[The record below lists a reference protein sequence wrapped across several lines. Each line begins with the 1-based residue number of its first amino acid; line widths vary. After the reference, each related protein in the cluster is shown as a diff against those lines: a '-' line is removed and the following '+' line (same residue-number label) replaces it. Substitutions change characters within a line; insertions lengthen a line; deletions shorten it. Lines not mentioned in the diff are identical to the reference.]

1 MKITHAML
9 AAMAAAVTL
18 LSGCGQVDSSEAGLK
33 TWFGKVDSPVL
44 DAGLY
49 WVNPVGGKLYTY
61 STRDIRVDTDM
72 AAYTKDM
79 QSAQF
84 GVSVIHA
91 IDRSRLVELHTKY
104 GRDYVNV
111 ILSPAVSAAVKEV
124 AGQWEAESLV
134 NRREEATQAIYERV
148 SAAVKGSPLTVKSL
162 VICNIDFSDAFEKA
176 LEDKVIQ
183 AQEAIRM
190 KNKTVQVGE
199 EAKQVE
205 IRAQAEARAM
215 TIRGEALR
223 ANKDLVILEAIQ
235 KWDGKAPATLAV
247 GEAITKFLP
256 LK

>member
-1 MKITHAML
+1 MKMTYVRL
-9 AAMAAAVTL
+9 AAFAAITL
-18 LSGCGQVDSSEAGLK
+18 LISGCGQIDASEAGFK

-49 WVNPVGGKLYTY
+49 WISPIGGCLHTY
-61 STRDIRVDTDM
+61 STRDIRSDIDM
-72 AAYTKDM
+72 MAYTKDM

-91 IDRSRLVELHTKY
+91 IDRSRLVELHMKY
-104 GRDYVNV
+104 GGNYVNV
-111 ILSPAVSAAVKEV
+111 ILAPAVSAAVKEV

-134 NRREEATQAIYERV
+134 NRREEATEAVYSRV
-148 SAAVKGSPLTVKSL
+148 VAAVKGSPLTVKSL
-162 VICNIDFSDAFEKA
+162 VLYNIDFSDAFEKA

-235 KWDGKAPATLAV
+235 RWDGKAPATLAV
-247 GEAITKFLP
+247 GEAVTEFLP

>member
-18 LSGCGQVDSSEAGLK
+18 LSGCGQIDASEAGFK

-49 WVNPVGGKLYTY
+49 LISPIGGCLHTY
-61 STRDIRVDTDM
+61 STRDIRSDIDM
-72 AAYTKDM
+72 MAYTKDM

-111 ILSPAVSAAVKEV
+111 ILAPAVSAAVKEV
-124 AGQWEAESLV
+124 SGQWEAESLV

-162 VICNIDFSDAFEKA
+162 VVYNIDFSDAFEKA

-199 EAKQVE
+199 EARQVE

-235 KWDGKAPATLAV
+235 RWDGKAPSTLAV
-247 GEAITKFLP
+247 GESVTKFLP

>member
-49 WVNPVGGKLYTY
+49 WVNPVGGKLYAY
-61 STRDIRVDTDM
+61 STRDIRGDTDM

-111 ILSPAVSAAVKEV
+111 ILAPAVSAAVKEV

-162 VICNIDFSDAFEKA
+162 VVYNIDFSDAFEKA

-199 EAKQVE
+199 EARQVE

-235 KWDGKAPATLAV
+235 RWDGKAPATLAV
-247 GEAITKFLP
+247 GEAVTKFLP

>member
-1 MKITHAML
+1 MKTAYAIL

-49 WVNPVGGKLYTY
+49 WVNPVGGKLYAY
-61 STRDIRVDTDM
+61 STRDIRGDTDM

-111 ILSPAVSAAVKEV
+111 ILAPAVSAAVKEV

-162 VICNIDFSDAFEKA
+162 VVYNIDFSDAFEKA
-176 LEDKVIQ
+176 
-183 AQEAIRM
+183 
-190 KNKTVQVGE
+190 QVGE

-247 GEAITKFLP
+247 GEAVTKFLP